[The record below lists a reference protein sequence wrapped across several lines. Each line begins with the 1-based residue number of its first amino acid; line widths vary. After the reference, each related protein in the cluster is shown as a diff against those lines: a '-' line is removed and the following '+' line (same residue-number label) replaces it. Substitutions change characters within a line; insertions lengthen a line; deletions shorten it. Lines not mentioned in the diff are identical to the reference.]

1 MKLIKDYD
9 YTMANHLRKAN
20 VIADALSKKKKGDGA
35 FLLREL
41 KKALK
46 QF

>member
-20 VIADALSKKKKGDGA
+20 VIADALSKKKGDGA